1 MYHLKTSIQSKESIK
16 RRNFAFK
23 LLLLIVLD
31 YIYVADTMLRPFLDS
46 HPEVTNL
53 IRALVF
59 LLSSNLIISLG
70 RFAALRFYLK
80 KTREEKVQPNFVIGI
95 DRISWI
101 LNVIILLI
109 SLMLAV
115 GIRPLEFL
123 TSITIVAAAI
133 AVLTKDYITNI
144 ANGLI
149 IMFSDQLEIGD
160 KIHIGKNTGFIR
172 DITLINLILKSETGE
187 IIIVPNS
194 MVLATEIVN
203 YSRNNAHQM
212 IFDFELK
219 NEISL
224 QLNELE
230 EKLKRELKPFSE
242 VVYLKGAQLNIF
254 ERKSESSLVRFQ
266 FPIKTGE
273 KESES
278 KLRKIVNQSIL
289 NLSHEERET

>member
-1 MYHLKTSIQSKESIK
+1 MNHLKTSIQSKESIK

-23 LLLLIVLD
+23 LLLLIILD
-31 YIYVADTMLRPFLDS
+31 YIYLGDTLLSPFLEA
-46 HPEVTNL
+46 HPIITNL
-53 IRALVF
+53 ISAAVF

-80 KTREEKVQPNFVIGI
+80 KTKDEKVQPNFVIGI

-172 DITLINLILKSETGE
+172 DITLINLILRSETGD

-194 MVLATEIVN
+194 MVLASEIVN
-203 YSRNNAHQM
+203 YSRNNAYQM

-219 NEISL
+219 NESSF
-224 QLNELE
+224 QLIELE
-230 EKLKRELKPFSE
+230 EKLKEELKSFSE
-242 VVYLKGAQLNIF
+242 VVYLKGAQLNIL
-254 ERKSESSLVRFQ
+254 ERKSEISLARFQ

-273 KESES
+273 KEAES
-278 KLRKIVNQSIL
+278 KLRKIVNQAII
-289 NLSHEERET
+289 NLSHEEGEA

>member
-1 MYHLKTSIQSKESIK
+1 M
-16 RRNFAFK
+16 
-23 LLLLIVLD
+23 LLIVLD